1 MKEYVLERQQLLPAG
16 IDRAFD
22 FFSKAENLE
31 AITPAFLNFEIT
43 TPTPIEMEV
52 GTLIRYKLRL
62 RGIPIRWLTR
72 IDEWNP
78 PHGFIDRQLR
88 GPYAL
93 WHHTHTFAAVDDH
106 HTSMTDRVRY
116 GLPLGPLGM
125 IAREV
130 LVKRNLDR
138 IFDHRRAKIEEM
150 LAAGEVGSVRE
161 SPEPQQSKEGAQ

>member
-1 MKEYVLERQQLLPAG
+1 MKEYVLERKQLLPAG
-16 IDRAFD
+16 IEEAFD

-31 AITPAFLNFEIT
+31 AITPPFLNFETT
-43 TPTPIEMEV
+43 TPGPIEMEV

-62 RGIPIRWLTR
+62 RGIPLSWLTR

-78 PHGFIDRQLR
+78 PHSFVDRQLK

-93 WHHTHTFAAVDDH
+93 WHHTHTFEEIDDE

-116 GLPLGPLGM
+116 GLPLGPLGA

-130 LVKRNLDR
+130 LVKRDLDR
-138 IFDHRRAKIEEM
+138 IFDHRYTKIEEM
-150 LAAGEVGSVRE
+150 LTADEVNR
-161 SPEPQQSKEGAQ
+161 